1 MNGGEKNVATGTVK
15 FFNANK
21 GFGFIRPEGG
31 GGDVFVH
38 ARDVTASGVPELTE
52 GMRVGFELTMDPRK
66 GKTRATKLRIL

>member
-1 MNGGEKNVATGTVK
+1 MATGTVK

-38 ARDVTASGVPELTE
+38 ARDVTASGVPELAE
-52 GMRVGFELTMDPRK
+52 GMRIGFEVTMDPRN
-66 GKTRATKLRIL
+66 GKTRATKLRLL